1 MIPWSQLFVCD
12 GCGSE
17 FDLVVDK
24 RERDLPVPCNT
35 CGLQARPT
43 FSVPRNLRASHPDG
57 TRRRGFAELR
67 EASEIEAASFDLPPA
82 DRGKAAAEIAK
93 LRAAPSSTGKPK
105 E

>member
-1 MIPWSQLFVCD
+1 MIPWSQLFACD
-12 GCGSE
+12 SCGRE

-24 RERDLPVPCNT
+24 RERDLLVPCE
-35 CGLQARPT
+35 CGQQARPT
-43 FSVPRNLRASHPDG
+43 FSMPRNLRASHPDG

-82 DRGKAAAEIAK
+82 ERGKAAAEIAK
-93 LRAAPSSTGKPK
+93 LRSAPSSAGKPK